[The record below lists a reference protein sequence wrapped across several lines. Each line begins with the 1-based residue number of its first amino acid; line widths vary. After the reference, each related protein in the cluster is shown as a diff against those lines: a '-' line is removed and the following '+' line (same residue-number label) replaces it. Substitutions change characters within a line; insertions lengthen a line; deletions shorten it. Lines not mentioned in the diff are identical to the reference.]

1 MLWCG
6 AALIHAGIATPL
18 PYDQSQMWARGD
30 DNEWFLTSRHEL
42 AYLTLREMAGDF
54 LQDAAED
61 QDILRHTAHPTGAWD
76 WEPPAAAFPEG
87 AEELDLLADEAA
99 LEGDIV
105 YPGSNHGSTGNDVAR
120 WLFYLMWLSLSYL
133 ILCSLSLSLSLSLL
147 FNVACSLFYLL
158 G

>member
-6 AALIHAGIATPL
+6 AALAHAGIATPL
-18 PYDQSQMWARGD
+18 PYDQNRMWARGD

-76 WEPPAAAFPEG
+76 WEPPAAAFPGG

-99 LEGDIV
+99 LEEDIV
-105 YPGSNHGSTGNDVAR
+105 YPGQQP
-120 WLFYLMWLSLSYL
+120 WL
-133 ILCSLSLSLSLSLL
+133 
-147 FNVACSLFYLL
+147 NRQ
-158 G
+158 